1 MEQSDHNDLTDD
13 DVEVFHA
20 GHPQNLVGSKRL
32 KQVAVLDKKKKE
44 VEQQLEKLQKF
55 QITMLEE
62 STKVAFS
69 NLMREFGCKFDGFL
83 HTCQQRVDEQLQ
95 IIQCMQKEERCR
107 QPQYSEHQRLSS
119 FPQQQPHRQQQ
130 KGDETEQ
137 SDYNDLK
144 EDDRETFDPDH
155 PGQNLELLPQ
165 GVAKQIN
172 HRVNFSD
179 LICLEDGDGNEPVP
193 LSAYDEEIRNI
204 KMKRS
209 TSKKEK
215 RSALK
220 SLMRSRGKIVKS
232 RTSNDSKSV
241 KKTKKSAKFQ
251 ASINSESFKKEK
263 KSKLRNKVLAEGAFQ
278 LYDAY
283 TDSMCEWLVDV
294 ERRETG
300 EERGLGVFA
309 LKVIPEGK
317 PVTKYQGHMVNPD
330 GSVAIRC
337 PLTSFL
343 FLEFPFLESL
353 PFSRNHSASVFGR
366 FCNLKIDG
374 LHSASSFSFVIFLFD
389 NSCFQVPIM
398 QSLTLTKFRADAT
411 SHLDPV

>member
-1 MEQSDHNDLTDD
+1 
-13 DVEVFHA
+13 
-20 GHPQNLVGSKRL
+20 
-32 KQVAVLDKKKKE
+32 
-44 VEQQLEKLQKF
+44 
-55 QITMLEE
+55 
-62 STKVAFS
+62 
-69 NLMREFGCKFDGFL
+69 
-83 HTCQQRVDEQLQ
+83 
-95 IIQCMQKEERCR
+95 
-107 QPQYSEHQRLSS
+107 
-119 FPQQQPHRQQQ
+119 
-130 KGDETEQ
+130 
-137 SDYNDLK
+137 LK
-144 EDDRETFDPDH
+144 EDDRETFDLDH

-165 GVAKQIN
+165 GDAKKIN

-215 RSALK
+215 RSALT

-251 ASINSESFKKEK
+251 ASTSESFKKEK
-263 KSKLRNKVLAEGAFQ
+263 KSKLRNNVLAEGAFQ
-278 LYDAY
+278 LYNTY

-309 LKVIPEGK
+309 LKVIPKGK
-317 PVTKYQGHMVNPD
+317 PVAKYQGHMVNPD

-337 PLTSFL
+337 TLTSFL
-343 FLEFPFLESL
+343 FLEFPLLESL
-353 PFSRNHSASVFGR
+353 PFSRNHCASVFGR

-389 NSCFQVPIM
+389 NSCYQVPIM
-398 QSLTLTKFRADAT
+398 QSLTLTKCRADAT
-411 SHLDPV
+411 SHGDPV